1 MRLGRTLRATLGR
14 PELLATATLL
24 LGLGVAC
31 GGGAAPATP
40 TTAPTTAP
48 AAPVASPATRPP
60 LVSPASSPP
69 AAATTSPSGASTS
82 APSSSATSGPEES
95 YEVQPG
101 DTLAIISQQYY
112 GDPTQWRRIYDANKD
127 AIGPDP
133 DKLKLGT
140 KLTIPPKPS

>member
-1 MRLGRTLRATLGR
+1 MRLGRTHRATLGR

-69 AAATTSPSGASTS
+69 PAATTSASGASTS

-101 DTLAIISQQYY
+101 DTLLSISEQFYS
-112 GDPTQWRRIYDANKD
+112 DPTKWRRIYDANKD
-127 AIGPDP
+127 VIGSDP
-133 DKLKLGT
+133 DKLKVGA
-140 KLTIPPKPS
+140 KLKIPPKES